1 MSRRLSGQVQTVLG
15 PIAPEDLG
23 PTSTH
28 EHLFLDFTWVFK
40 PPSEASERARA
51 YEPVTMENLG
61 WVRYDPFR
69 SYDNLLRL
77 DEDEAISEALLFQ
90 RAGGGTIVDTT
101 SIGIRRDPLALARV
115 SSATGVNVVMGAGYY
130 VHQLHPADMD
140 DKTEE
145 DITREIVADVT
156 DGVGD
161 TGVRAGIIGEL
172 GCSWPLAPNER
183 KVLRAAARAQQETD
197 APVSIHPG
205 RDERAPFEVLDVL
218 GDAGADVGRVI
229 MCHLDRTFYDT
240 PTLLEF
246 AERGC
251 YLEYDFFGWE
261 TSYFSYGERDMINDV
276 QRMEY
281 IKLLV
286 DKGYSQKVVIA
297 HDMFAKHKLAK
308 YGGHGFAHILE
319 NIVPRMRQKG
329 FPEDAIEAILVRNPA
344 RILTFE

>member
-130 VHQLHPADMD
+130 VHPAPSRRYGRQDRRGHHPRD
-140 DKTEE
+140 
-145 DITREIVADVT
+145 RC
-156 DGVGD
+156 
-161 TGVRAGIIGEL
+161 RRHR
-172 GCSWPLAPNER
+172 W
-183 KVLRAAARAQQETD
+183 
-197 APVSIHPG
+197 G
-205 RDERAPFEVLDVL
+205 RRH
-218 GDAGADVGRVI
+218 R
-229 MCHLDRTFYDT
+229 R
-240 PTLLEF
+240 
-246 AERGC
+246 
-251 YLEYDFFGWE
+251 
-261 TSYFSYGERDMINDV
+261 
-276 QRMEY
+276 
-281 IKLLV
+281 
-286 DKGYSQKVVIA
+286 
-297 HDMFAKHKLAK
+297 
-308 YGGHGFAHILE
+308 
-319 NIVPRMRQKG
+319 
-329 FPEDAIEAILVRNPA
+329 
-344 RILTFE
+344 